1 MPIDGANRPTERFG
15 HLLTAKAESGSR
27 HDLALMLG
35 KLLDE
40 RRVGVHL
47 CQVLDVHVVGDLER
61 STASKDAVSRP
72 ARSQL
77 A

>member
-1 MPIDGANRPTERFG
+1 
-15 HLLTAKAESGSR
+15 
-27 HDLALMLG
+27 MLG